1 MDGIHGGIKEQA
13 IGKTGRN
20 PSLRPMPPQ
29 AKIPHRRGLSPV
41 SWIDSIPRASRD
53 YFKGIPGSGLPLVVR
68 IWKWCTPAASGWS
81 LVQTI
86 FRSGVTS
93 IIEMP

>member
-1 MDGIHGGIKEQA
+1 MDGFHGSIGEQA
-13 IGKTGRN
+13 FEKTEGN
-20 PSLRPMPPQ
+20 PSLGPMPSQ
-29 AKIPHRRGLSPV
+29 GKIPRRRGLSRV
-41 SWIDSIPRASRD
+41 SWNDSIPRTSRD